1 MINPFEPIEGKLNSI
16 ITMLNDYLYSAEP
29 QKVREPN
36 DELMTVEQAADFLKL
51 KKTTVYSLI
60 SKGDIPVMKRSKR
73 CYFSK
78 DELIDYLKQ
87 GRKKTLTDIAKDAEQ
102 FLKTKKG

>member
-16 ITMLNDYLYSAEP
+16 ISMLNDFIYSSEP
-29 QKVREPN
+29 QKVIEPN
-36 DELMTVEQAADFLKL
+36 DELLTVEQAADFLKL

-73 CYFSK
+73 CYFTK
-78 DELIDYLKQ
+78 DELIEYLKQ
-87 GRKKTLTDIAKDAEQ
+87 GRKKTITDIAKEAEQ
-102 FLKTKKG
+102 YLKTKKG